1 MINLTATT
9 EELVVEFDSPTVAAS
24 KITACVSGILITTS
38 ADTPFSQDL
47 TYTTSGGDIR
57 TILSAPSTD
66 QQKVVKN
73 IVVYNNSNGT
83 FPNVIISKANSPTYY
98 RLAKTDLMPG
108 ESIHYEDGTGWF
120 KMDATGRR
128 IFKYETPDT
137 VPSVLTS
144 TFNHARASIGTT
156 VAGAE
161 ASFWR
166 GTGLPLQG
174 AIPAAAAACSASTT
188 GAMPLALRS
197 GTEVRR
203 LVHFSI
209 SAATANQ
216 VIYLQDRLGHMG
228 GLSGTVTTAQTI
240 NLNLSSLGNNVS
252 VRKGSSDYQDV
263 TWYLDWY
270 TATGSTAATPTVNVT
285 YADDTTG
292 NCNIWNLGTTALP
305 ASVAASRRYMIISA
319 TGKGIKAVNSV
330 TLSATTGT
338 AGSFGV
344 TAVRNIA
351 TLVSAVAY
359 RTEQLNWDKSNAPVI
374 HDDSCLTLG
383 ILTTATSTGLVTG
396 KVQQDVSAV

>member
-1 MINLTATT
+1 MIVLSATNH
-9 EELVVEFDSPTVAAS
+9 EISVSFDQPTNGLS
-24 KITACVSGILITTS
+24 TMSTIVSGVTTTS
-38 ADTPFSQDL
+38 TADTPFSEQTTIQISSGDTRFL
-47 TYTTSGGDIR
+47 TAVPASGE
-57 TILSAPSTD
+57 
-66 QQKVVKN
+66 QKVIKQISIFNHSTSIFPNLIVAKN
-73 IVVYNNSNGT
+73 IVVTKYQL
-83 FPNVIISKANSPTYY
+83 F
-98 RLAKTDLMPG
+98 KTQLYPG
-108 ESIHYEDGTGWF
+108 ESVHYDSGYGWYKQDPDG
-120 KMDATGRR
+120 KRL
-128 IFKYETPDT
+128 FKYEDPDT

-144 TFNHARASIGTT
+144 SFDHARASIGTT
-156 VAGAE
+156 VAGVE

-197 GTEVRR
+197 GSEVRR

-228 GLSGTVTTAQTI
+228 GLSGTVTTAQTV

-263 TWYLDWY
+263 TWYLEWY

-292 NCNIWNLGTTALP
+292 NCNIWNRGTTALP
-305 ASVAASRRYMIISA
+305 ASVAAARRYMIISA
-319 TGKGIKAVNSV
+319 TGKGIKAVNTV

-359 RTEQLNWDKSNAPVI
+359 RTEQLKWDKSNAPVI